1 MKKIKGKKKKTK
13 TVENEHHL
21 TCFLK
26 GKFILFSLPVQT
38 CCLRGKAVKRTYL
51 CVEQGHALIDF
62 LLHGINIPDEEN
74 PFAFPIALYCAQGLQ
89 HIYIL

>member
-1 MKKIKGKKKKTK
+1 MEAIHENRCLTHFRKIAIHND
-13 TVENEHHL
+13 ENK
-21 TCFLK
+21 LK

-51 CVEQGHALIDF
+51 CVEQGHALIGF

-74 PFAFPIALYCAQGLQ
+74 PFAFPIALYCA
-89 HIYIL
+89 